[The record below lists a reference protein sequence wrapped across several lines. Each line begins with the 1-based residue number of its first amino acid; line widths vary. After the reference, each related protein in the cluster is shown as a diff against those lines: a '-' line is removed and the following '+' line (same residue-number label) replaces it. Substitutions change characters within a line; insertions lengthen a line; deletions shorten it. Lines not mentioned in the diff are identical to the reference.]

1 MLLLVSSVNQRL
13 PSGPLAIM
21 KGSVPAVGMGNSV
34 MVPVGVIVPMLFT
47 PASVNQRLPP
57 GPLAMLWAVAPAVG
71 MGNSL
76 MVPVGVIRPMLFTPL
91 SVNQRLPSGPLAMP
105 TGELAAVG
113 MGNSVMETP
122 VVAPLTK
129 RGVITST
136 LSKRL
141 PKSTL
146 LTSCARRLLLRA
158 RNKLLRWTISTLPSA
173 LSKHNMR
180 PTGCNREDSV
190 PSMCDR
196 RGDTPAQEAQS
207 ALPI

>member
-1 MLLLVSSVNQRL
+1 MTPAGVMRPILLAVVLLSVNQRL
-13 PSGPLAIM
+13 PSGPLAM
-21 KGSVPAVGMGNSV
+21 PMGTLPPVGMGNSV
-34 MVPVGVIVPMLFT
+34 TVPAGGIRPMVLLVV
-47 PASVNQRLPP
+47 SVNQRLPP

-141 PKSTL
+141 PKS
-146 LTSCARRLLLRA
+146 
-158 RNKLLRWTISTLPSA
+158 
-173 LSKHNMR
+173 
-180 PTGCNREDSV
+180 
-190 PSMCDR
+190 
-196 RGDTPAQEAQS
+196 
-207 ALPI
+207 